1 MEFEELLD
9 KVVKFNNKNIV
20 NTVLPH
26 PKFIDKSK
34 GNRYELDQFNWTMQ
48 KRNYFQN
55 LRNEIKGFKKKE
67 YISVN
72 SLDEVQDMMLKNALS
87 QKWTRLEKHHKLKQI
102 SEYLTSLDIDK
113 KKMKDVKIYIYGEF
127 NKGSLKSSKSVNYN
141 QEECKIMEIPL
152 LVKYINT
159 LNKL

>member
-55 LRNEIKGFKKKE
+55 LRNETKGFKKKN
-67 YISVN
+67 I
-72 SLDEVQDMMLKNALS
+72 
-87 QKWTRLEKHHKLKQI
+87 
-102 SEYLTSLDIDK
+102 
-113 KKMKDVKIYIYGEF
+113 F
-127 NKGSLKSSKSVNYN
+127 
-141 QEECKIMEIPL
+141 L
-152 LVKYINT
+152 LI
-159 LNKL
+159 LWMRFRI

>member
-1 MEFEELLD
+1 
-9 KVVKFNNKNIV
+9 
-20 NTVLPH
+20 
-26 PKFIDKSK
+26 
-34 GNRYELDQFNWTMQ
+34 
-48 KRNYFQN
+48 
-55 LRNEIKGFKKKE
+55 
-67 YISVN
+67 
-72 SLDEVQDMMLKNALS
+72 MMLKNALS

-152 LVKYINT
+152 LVKYITT